1 MWHNMR
7 SVRELRFRKGLYG
20 NIQGS
25 FSGWISGGGR
35 ARLRLIGAFAI
46 IRGVEGND
54 MPVAMMMNEVQ
65 NYPDLWTEID
75 DNIRQC
81 I

>member
-1 MWHNMR
+1 MEWWLCDAR
-7 SVRELRFRKGLYG
+7 DSVAISVGR
-20 NIQGS
+20 GS
-25 FSGWISGGGR
+25 CR
-35 ARLRLIGAFAI
+35 TRLRLIGAFAI